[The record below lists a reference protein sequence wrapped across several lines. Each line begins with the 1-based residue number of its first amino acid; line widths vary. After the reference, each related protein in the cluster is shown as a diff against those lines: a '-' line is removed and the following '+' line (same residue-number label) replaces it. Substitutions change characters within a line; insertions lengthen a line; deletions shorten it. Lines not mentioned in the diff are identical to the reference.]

1 MKKLHILLFLGL
13 GCLAC
18 HTEAPQLPK
27 TVASWQDYD
36 RPEHGYSLKVPSYFL
51 IEEDDS
57 GARFRYDGHPSISL
71 SYTTEEVADGRGLW
85 PGNEFLKE
93 VDINERHWKM
103 YIYNHSDGLFYMR
116 VVSFVTELND
126 KYLAVEFRIDGD
138 LRPIHREVMKSVNF
152 SK

>member
-1 MKKLHILLFLGL
+1 MKKLIQIILIGHILI
-13 GCLAC
+13 AC
-18 HTEAPQLPK
+18 KSEAPRLPEA
-27 TVASWQDYD
+27 VASWQDYD
-36 RPEHGYSLKVPSYFL
+36 RHEHGYSLKVPSYFL
-51 IEEDDS
+51 IEEDGS

-71 SYTTEEVADGRGLW
+71 SYTTEEEADGRGLW
-85 PGNEFLKE
+85 PGNELLKE
-93 VDINERHWKM
+93 VNINERNWKM

-138 LRPIHREVMKSVNF
+138 LRPIHREVMKSVDF